1 MLQTVDQGQA
11 KAEFILF
18 FFGGSGALG
27 IGGAQVP
34 KILKEYDGIRALGG
48 GSTLGGDDLDCNPLA
63 TLGYPEP
70 LKIKDI
76 QQIIKE
82 CPPVD
87 QILAKGLKKT
97 YMAQLGYVEKGAFD
111 EVLKN
116 CNPLARYAIFEA
128 LSGGGGANVVSP
140 TQLTSK
146 IDAWRNG
153 DGLDL
158 FKGELLNA
166 NLKKFSAFGV
176 FAFLIALVLDLVIES
191 GFNAFVE

>member
-1 MLQTVDQGQA
+1 M
-11 KAEFILF
+11 F

-34 KILKEYDGIRALGG
+34 KILKEYDSIRALGG
-48 GSTLGGDDLDCNPLA
+48 GSTLGGDNLDCNALA
-63 TLGYPEP
+63 TIGYPEP

-76 QQIIKE
+76 EQVIKE

-87 QILAKGLKKT
+87 QILAKGEKKT
-97 YMAQLGYVEKGAFD
+97 YLAQLGYVERSAFD

-128 LSGGGGANVVSP
+128 LTGGGGSNVVSP
-140 TQLTSK
+140 TELVSK
-146 IDAWRNG
+146 IEAWRNG
-153 DGLDL
+153 DGLEL
-158 FKGELLNA
+158 FKGELLKA
-166 NLKKFSAFGV
+166 NLKKFSAYAV

-191 GFNAFVE
+191 GINAFVD